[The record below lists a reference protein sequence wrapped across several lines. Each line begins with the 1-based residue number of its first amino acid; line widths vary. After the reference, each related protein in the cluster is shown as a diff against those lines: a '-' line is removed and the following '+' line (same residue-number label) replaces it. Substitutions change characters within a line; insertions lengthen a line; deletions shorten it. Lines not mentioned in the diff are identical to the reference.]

1 MKSQTCQE
9 ALLRQLTETPFADRL
24 DLAALTGWSSS
35 AVYEAAAEL
44 GEAGLV
50 ASLPHGTELIPPT
63 SRYYLT
69 AEGVRRLARE
79 EGVTVERLLRT
90 RPLSA
95 HWRRLLL
102 GRLDAVAAVYRL
114 AVALCGAA
122 WPLRIRWYRAL
133 PLDAALFLPDG
144 TILGVVRQGV
154 ITDRTA
160 FSKRLRRLYEG
171 PLPVAVLLL
180 LPDEVR
186 LRHARRLLRG
196 APVTA
201 FLALEAHVAAAA
213 SGDRIWRLPSLAGV
227 LTLDEALSAVEGRGL
242 APVESLPGRVFLS
255 RPFRQDDPHLAPSL
269 LAPAAKRCLD
279 TLFDWPWITPS
290 HLAGLLGVSGERASR
305 LAAALEAMGL
315 AERLPL
321 ERRTLLVPADRG
333 IVLLARRDRASVGT
347 AWRRWSTAPIE
358 AGLPLDWR
366 NVSGSRSRQL
376 LRNLDH
382 TEAVH
387 GFMAALA
394 VQARRLGWEVV
405 QLDPPH
411 RASRYFRHG
420 ERLHSV
426 RPDAFGM
433 LRREGRAWPFFL
445 EWERRAVRPVTMRR
459 RLAPYL
465 RYFASERPLEDH
477 GARPAVLI
485 VFDGELAATHF
496 LRVAREEM
504 ERTRVEVPLWVSH
517 REAIDECGPLEP
529 AAWLKA
535 GEAVSGGAFGGIHA
549 ERGTGGERHAAL
561 LR

>member
-1 MKSQTCQE
+1 MRTITCEE
-9 ALLRQLTETPFADRL
+9 ALLRQLAETPFADRL
-24 DLAALTGWSSS
+24 DLAALAGRSPS
-35 AVYEAAAEL
+35 AVYGAAARLE
-44 GEAGLV
+44 EAGL
-50 ASLPHGTELIPPT
+50 ATSLPHATGLIPPT
-63 SRYYLT
+63 TRSCLT
-69 AEGVRRLARE
+69 AAGVLQLARE
-79 EGVTVERLLRT
+79 EGVTVDRLLRT
-90 RPLSA
+90 RPVSA

-114 AVALCGAA
+114 AAA
-122 WPLRIRWYRAL
+122 VTGVRHPIRVRWYRAS

-144 TILGVVRQGV
+144 TVMGVVRHGV

-171 PLPVAVLLL
+171 PLPGALLLL

-186 LRHARRLLRG
+186 LRHVRRLLRG
-196 APVTA
+196 APLTA
-201 FLALEAHVAAAA
+201 FLALEAHVVHAGP
-213 SGDRIWRLPSLAGV
+213 GDRIWRLPSLSGV
-227 LTLDEALSAVEGRGL
+227 LTLGEALSVVEGRGL

-255 RPFRQDDPHLAPSL
+255 RPFRQGDPRLAPSV

-279 TLFDWPWITPS
+279 TLFDWPWITPP

-305 LAAALEAMGL
+305 LAARLEAMGL
-315 AERLPL
+315 ADRIPVD
-321 ERRTLLVPADRG
+321 RRTLLVPADRG
-333 IVLLARRDRASVGT
+333 IALLARRDRASVGT
-347 AWRRWSTAPIE
+347 ALKRWSAAPVDPR
-358 AGLPLDWR
+358 APLDWR

-426 RPDAFGM
+426 RPDAFGL

-485 VFDGELAATHF
+485 VFDGELAAAHF

-504 ERTRVEVPLWVSH
+504 ERTGVEVPLWVSH
-517 REAIDECGPLEP
+517 KAAIEDLGSLEP
-529 AAWLKA
+529 TAWKRTD
-535 GEAVSGGAFGGIHA
+535 S
-549 ERGTGGERHAAL
+549 ERGGTRHAAL
-561 LR
+561 LRR

>member
-1 MKSQTCQE
+1 MRTITCEQ
-9 ALLRQLTETPFADRL
+9 ALLRRLAETPFADRL
-24 DLAALTGWSSS
+24 DLAALTGRSPS
-35 AVYEAAAEL
+35 AVYGAAAEL
-44 GEAGLV
+44 EDGGLV
-50 ASLPHGTELIPPT
+50 ASLPHATGLIPST
-63 SRYYLT
+63 RRYCLT
-69 AEGVRRLARE
+69 AAGVRRLAQA

-90 RPLSA
+90 RPVSA

-102 GRLDAVAAVYRL
+102 ERLDAVAVIYRL

-122 WPLRIRWYRAL
+122 WPLRIRWYRAS

-144 TILGVVRQGV
+144 TVLGVVRHGAV
-154 ITDRTA
+154 TDRTA
-160 FSKRLRRLYEG
+160 FSKRLRRLSRG
-171 PLPVAVLLL
+171 SAARRAPLAPAGRGAPAARAQALAGRSPDG
-180 LPDEVR
+180 LPR
-186 LRHARRLLRG
+186 PRSARRLTP
-196 APVTA
+196 APAT
-201 FLALEAHVAAAA
+201 A
-213 SGDRIWRLPSLAGV
+213 SGACPPSAGV
-227 LTLDEALSAVEGRGL
+227 LTLEEALSVVEGRGL

-255 RPFRQDDPHLAPSL
+255 RPFRQGDPHLAPSV

-305 LAAALEAMGL
+305 LVARLEAMGL
-315 AERLPL
+315 AERIPL
-321 ERRTLLVPADRG
+321 DRRALLIPADRG
-333 IVLLARRDRASVGT
+333 IALLARRDRASVGT
-347 AWRRWSTAPIE
+347 AWKRWSAAPIE
-358 AGLPLDWR
+358 AGLPPDWR
-366 NVSGSRSRQL
+366 NVAGSRSRQL
-376 LRNLDH
+376 LRNLEH

-394 VQARRLGWEVV
+394 DEARRLGWEVV

-426 RPDAFGM
+426 RPDASGM

-485 VFDGELAATHF
+485 VFDGELAAAHF

-504 ERTRVEVPLWVSH
+504 ERTGVEVPLWVSH
-517 REAIDECGPLEP
+517 KEAIAELGPLEP
-529 AAWLKA
+529 TAWE
-535 GEAVSGGAFGGIHA
+535 GR
-549 ERGTGGERHAAL
+549 RGRFWYRGNSR
-561 LR
+561 

>member
-1 MKSQTCQE
+1 MRRLTCE
-9 ALLRQLTETPFADRL
+9 EELLRRLAEAPFADRL
-24 DLAALTGWSSS
+24 DLAALTGRSPS
-35 AVYEAAAEL
+35 AVYGAAAEL
-44 GEAGLV
+44 EAAGL
-50 ASLPHGTELIPPT
+50 AAALPHATALIAST
-63 SRYYLT
+63 RRYCLT
-69 AEGVRRLARE
+69 AAGVRRLARA

-90 RPLSA
+90 RPVSA

-102 GRLDAVAAVYRL
+102 ERLDAVAVIYRL
-114 AVALCGAA
+114 AAALCGLGR
-122 WPLRIRWYRAL
+122 PLRIRWYRAS

-144 TILGVVRQGV
+144 TIVGVVRQGAA
-154 ITDRTA
+154 TDRTA

-171 PLPVAVLLL
+171 PLPGAVLVL

-196 APVTA
+196 APLTA
-201 FLALEAHVAAAA
+201 FLALEAHVAIAG
-213 SGDRIWRLPSLAGV
+213 SGDRIWRLPSLAGG
-227 LTLDEALSAVEGRGL
+227 LTLDEALAAVPGRGL

-255 RPFRQDDPHLAPSL
+255 RPFRQGDTQLAPSV
-269 LAPAAKRCLD
+269 LAPAAKRFLD

-305 LAAALEAMGL
+305 LAARLEAMGL
-315 AERLPL
+315 AGRIPL
-321 ERRTLLVPADRG
+321 ARRTLLVPADRG
-333 IVLLARRDRASVGT
+333 IALLARRDRASVGV
-347 AWRRWSTAPIE
+347 AWRRWSTGPIDAGAP
-358 AGLPLDWR
+358 PDWR
-366 NVSGSRSRQL
+366 DVAGSRSRQL

-394 VQARRLGWEVV
+394 VDARRLGWEVV

-411 RASRYFRHG
+411 RASRYFRHQ

-426 RPDAFGM
+426 RPDAFG
-433 LRREGRAWPFFL
+433 LLQRYGRAWPFFL

-485 VFDGELAATHF
+485 IFDGELAAAHF
-496 LRVAREEM
+496 LRVARVEM
-504 ERTRVEVPLWVSH
+504 ERTGVEVPLQVSH
-517 REAIDECGPLEP
+517 RAVFEDLGPLEP
-529 AAWLKA
+529 AAWRRA
-535 GEAVSGGAFGGIHA
+535 GEAGAAGGGIHA
-549 ERGTGGERHAAL
+549 GRGTGG
-561 LR
+561 

>member
-114 AVALCGAA
+114 AAA
-122 WPLRIRWYRAL
+122 VTGIAHPTRIRWYRAS
-133 PLDAALFLPDG
+133 PLEAALFLPEG
-144 TILGVVRQGV
+144 TVVGVVRHGV

-171 PLPVAVLLL
+171 PLPGALLTL

-186 LRHARRLLRG
+186 LRHVRRLLRG
-196 APVTA
+196 APAKA
-201 FLALEAHVAAAA
+201 FLALEEHVVSAG
-213 SGDRIWRLPSLAGV
+213 SGDRIWRLPSLSGV
-227 LTLDEALSAVEGRGL
+227 LTLDEALSVVEGRGL
-242 APVESLPGRVFLS
+242 APVEALPGRVFLS
-255 RPFRQDDPHLAPSL
+255 RPFRRGDPHLAPSV

-279 TLFDWPWITPS
+279 ALFDWPWITPS
-290 HLAGLLGVSGERASR
+290 HLAGLLDVSGERASR
-305 LAAALEAMGL
+305 LVAALEAMGL
-315 AERLPL
+315 AGRIPL
-321 ERRTLLVPADRG
+321 DRRTLLVPADRG
-333 IVLLARRDRASVGT
+333 IALLARRDRASVGT

-366 NVSGSRSRQL
+366 NVAGSRSRQL

-394 VQARRLGWEVV
+394 VQARSLGWEVV

-426 RPDAFGM
+426 RPDAFG
-433 LRREGRAWPFFL
+433 LLERDGRAWPFFL

-477 GARPAVLI
+477 GARPSVLI
-485 VFDGELAATHF
+485 VFDGELAAAHF

-504 ERTRVEVPLWVSH
+504 ERTRVEVPLWVSY
-517 REAIDECGPLEP
+517 REAIADLGPLEP
-529 AAWLKA
+529 AAWRKA
-535 GEAVSGGAFGGIHA
+535 DSA
-549 ERGTGGERHAAL
+549 RGGERHAAL
-561 LR
+561 LPR